1 MRRSDTIKVYFSF
14 ILWPFLLTLLQV
26 DAFLLT
32 AVFASI
38 RLCDTNNFNK
48 VSLTKMYHYTETES
62 PYVYIAWKIVGQPPY
77 IFFHEARHWKV
88 RKVIDPGFWIK
99 VQVGS
104 ETSKSIKNEVFRV
117 LAKILSTQIYI
128 IFCFNTKVS
137 MVF

>member
-1 MRRSDTIKVYFSF
+1 M
-14 ILWPFLLTLLQV
+14 TLLQV
-26 DAFLLT
+26 DPFLLT

-38 RLCDTNNFNK
+38 RLCDTTNFNK
-48 VSLTKMYHYTETES
+48 ASLTKMHHFTETES
-62 PYVYIAWKIVGQPPY
+62 AYVYIARKIVAQPPY
-77 IFFHEARHWKV
+77 IFFHEVRHWKV
-88 RKVIDPGFWIK
+88 RKVIDPGFGIK